1 MTIDQAKGLK
11 AKINLHL
18 AHLNEAISEA
28 SYAGMSVTAGV
39 ANYHMMSTGDIPV
52 IEVDVKIDPYKLEEA
67 DAKID

>member
-1 MTIDQAKGLK
+1 MNIDQAKGLK

-28 SYAGMSVTAGV
+28 SYAGMSVTANT
-39 ANYHMMSTGDIPV
+39 ANYYILALGDMPV

-67 DAKID
+67 DVKVD